1 MKERMRRVL
10 VKLLF
15 VVALIVFVFSW
26 GWMDGIGV
34 EGLLQYAAF
43 MVSGSYVILFIYSN
57 T

>member
-26 GWMDGIGV
+26 GWMDGIGL
-34 EGLLQYAAF
+34 EGLLQYGAF
-43 MVSGSYVILFIYSN
+43 MVSGSYVILFIYAN